1 MHRAPVSG
9 EEPDVALSK
18 ELIKSIRAKSAARVD
33 DVCDLT
39 VDICNVP
46 APTDAEQLR
55 AEYVAELL
63 RQRGYEPEIDAVSNV
78 YARRGNK
85 NGPVLLID
93 AHLDTVFPAGTE
105 INARREG
112 GWLYGP
118 GIGDNSLSLAAMIA
132 TLDILDDLEIET
144 GVDVVATATVGEE
157 GLGNLKG
164 ARAAVERYQERD
176 ELAGHL
182 VIDGHLGRVVHVAVG
197 SNRWLVTVTGPGG
210 HSFGAFG
217 TPSAIHGMGRIIAA
231 IADIKVPSDPKTT
244 FNVGTVSGG
253 TSVNTI
259 APTATALID
268 MRSTDAG
275 ELEKLSAQVRKI
287 IETKPGKGLESKIQV
302 VGERPAG
309 GMPKDAPM
317 AKLADD
323 AIRWIGLNPE
333 YQASSTNMNIP
344 VSQGVPTI
352 CIGISRGERTHTIHE
367 HVPVAPI
374 ADGVAQLVRL
384 TVEAAEMLG
393 SS

>member
-1 MHRAPVSG
+1 M
-9 EEPDVALSK
+9 ALSTSLLK
-18 ELIKSIRAKSAARVD
+18 EIRAASAGRVD
-33 DVCDLT
+33 EVCDLT
-39 VDICNVP
+39 VQICNVA
-46 APTDAEQLR
+46 APTDHEQER
-55 AEYVAELL
+55 AEFVAGLL
-63 RQRGYEPEIDAVSNV
+63 RQRGYEPEIDEVSNV
-78 YARRGNK
+78 YARRGNHG
-85 NGPVLLID
+85 GPLLLID

-112 GWLYGP
+112 DWLYGP

-132 TLDILDDLEIET
+132 TLDVLDELGIET
-144 GVDVVATATVGEE
+144 AVDLVATATVGEE

-164 ARAAVERYQERD
+164 ARAAVARYKEVD

-182 VIDGHLGRVVHVAVG
+182 VIDGHLGRVVHIAVG
-197 SNRWLVTVTGPGG
+197 SNRWLVTVNGPGG

-231 IADIKVPSDPKTT
+231 IADLKVPANPKTT

-259 APTATALID
+259 APIASALVD

-275 ELEKLSAQVRKI
+275 ELEKLSGQVRKI
-287 IETKPGKGLESKIQV
+287 IETKPGQGLESVIEI

-309 GMPKDAPM
+309 SMPKDAPF
-317 AKLADD
+317 AKLAAD

-333 YQASSTNMNIP
+333 YQALSTNMNIP
-344 VSQGVPTI
+344 VSQGIPTI

-374 ADGVAQLVRL
+374 ADGLAQLVRL
-384 TVEAAEMLG
+384 TVEAAEMLEG
-393 SS
+393 RES

>member
-1 MHRAPVSG
+1 M
-9 EEPDVALSK
+9 ALSK
-18 ELIKSIRAKSAARVD
+18 DVLKDIRNASAERVD
-33 DVCDLT
+33 DVCALT
-39 VDICNVP
+39 VDICNVS
-46 APTDAEQLR
+46 APTDAEQQR
-55 AEYVAELL
+55 AEYVAGLL

-85 NGPVLLID
+85 GGPALLID

-105 INARREG
+105 INARRDG
-112 GWLYGP
+112 DWLYGP

-132 TLDILDDLEIET
+132 TLDILDALNIET
-144 GVDVVATATVGEE
+144 DIDIIAVATVGEE

-164 ARAAVERYQERD
+164 ARAAVNRYQERG

-182 VIDGHLGRVVHVAVG
+182 VIDGNLGRVVHVAVG
-197 SNRWLVTVTGPGG
+197 SNRWLVTVNGPGG

-217 TPSAIHGMGRIIAA
+217 TPSAIHGLGRIIAA
-231 IADIKVPSDPKTT
+231 IADINVPANPKTT
-244 FNVGTVSGG
+244 FNVGTITGG

-259 APTATALID
+259 APSASALID

-287 IETKPGKGLESKIQV
+287 IETKPGKGLEAKIQV

-317 AKLADD
+317 AKLAAN
-323 AIRWIGLNPE
+323 AIRWVGLNPE

-352 CIGISRGERTHTIHE
+352 CIGISHGERTHTIHE
-367 HVPVAPI
+367 QVPVAPI
-374 ADGVAQLVRL
+374 ADGLAQLVRL

-393 SS
+393 RE

>member
-1 MHRAPVSG
+1 MVP
-9 EEPDVALSK
+9 LSK
-18 ELIKSIRAKSAARVD
+18 DLLSEIRAASAERVD
-33 DVCDLT
+33 EVCDLT
-39 VDICNVP
+39 IQICNVA
-46 APTDAEQLR
+46 APTDYEQER
-55 AEYVAELL
+55 AEFVAGLL
-63 RQRGYEPEIDAVSNV
+63 RQRGYEPEIDEVSNV
-78 YARRGNK
+78 YARRGNRG
-85 NGPVLLID
+85 GPVLLID

-105 INARREG
+105 LNARREG
-112 GWLYGP
+112 DWLYGP

-132 TLDILDDLEIET
+132 TLDILDDLGIET
-144 GVDVVATATVGEE
+144 AVDLVATATVGEE

-164 ARAAVERYQERD
+164 ARAAVARYKERD

-197 SNRWLVTVTGPGG
+197 SNRWLVTVNGPGG

-231 IADIKVPSDPKTT
+231 IADLKVPASPKTT

-259 APTATALID
+259 APSASALVD
-268 MRSTDAG
+268 MRSTDAD

-287 IETKPGKGLESKIQV
+287 IETKPGQGLESVIEI

-309 GMPKDAPM
+309 GMPKDAPF
-317 AKLADD
+317 AKLAAD
-323 AIRWIGLNPE
+323 AIRWVGLNPE

-374 ADGVAQLVRL
+374 GDGLAQLVRL
-384 TVEAAEMLG
+384 TVEGAETLG
-393 SS
+393 NQ

>member
-1 MHRAPVSG
+1 MPLTEDQLDA
-9 EEPDVALSK
+9 
-18 ELIKSIRAKSAARVD
+18 IRAASAERVD
-33 DVCDLT
+33 EICDLT
-39 VDICNVP
+39 VQICGIP
-46 APTDAEQLR
+46 APTDHELKR
-55 AEYVAELL
+55 AEFVAGLL
-63 RQRGYEPEIDAVSNV
+63 RQRGYAPEIDEVKNV
-78 YARRGNK
+78 YARRGK
-85 NGPVLLID
+85 RGGPVLLLD

-118 GIGDNSLSLAAMIA
+118 GIGDNSLSLATMIA
-132 TLDILDDLEIET
+132 TLDILDALEIET

-164 ARAAVERYQERD
+164 ARAAVARYTERD

-217 TPSAIHGMGRIIAA
+217 TPSAIHGLGRIIAA
-231 IADIKVPSDPKTT
+231 ISDLKVPSTPKTT
-244 FNVGTVSGG
+244 FNVGTVHGG

-259 APTATALID
+259 APSASSLID
-268 MRSTDAG
+268 MRSTDPD
-275 ELEKLSAQVRKI
+275 ELQKLSDQVKKI
-287 IETKPGKGLESKIQV
+287 IETKPGKGLESKIQI

-309 GMPKDAPM
+309 GMPKDAPF
-317 AKLADD
+317 AKLAAD
-323 AIRWIGLNPE
+323 AIRWVGLTPE

-352 CIGISRGERTHTIHE
+352 CVGISHGERTHTVHE
-367 HVPVAPI
+367 RVPIAPI
-374 ADGVAQLVRL
+374 SDGLAQFVRL
-384 TVEAAEMLG
+384 TVEAAELVG
-393 SS
+393 E